1 MDDAIFKV
9 PTPQLLEKIVTVLDE
24 MYVYPA
30 RQIAGSYARLNEW
43 LKDMNAKVTD
53 EEIDHWHVVAI
64 KEKDNLRLRL
74 KSGKYINTVQFSHKE
89 RIVWIITI

>member
-1 MDDAIFKV
+1 
-9 PTPQLLEKIVTVLDE
+9 
-24 MYVYPA
+24 
-30 RQIAGSYARLNEW
+30 
-43 LKDMNAKVTD
+43 MNAKVTD